1 MPTHHPKIDLPY
13 PVDVGTGRRP
23 QRESVLTPP
32 RQAYSYILRPAGGGQ
47 IIRGSS
53 QSDESQLRLRALSS
67 RPPIV
72 GSEAATKGTRL
83 LNTAATKGTQ
93 PCACR
98 CRKRKLPTCLVRLS
112 TAPPSAFLGMS
123 LTPMALVVLLPH
135 PLTARRLA
143 SRLPLVRSR
152 GRKWASGHAKQNIP
166 VAGTNHGGGE
176 RIYAG
181 RAPITEGER
190 IYAGRAPI
198 TEGERIYA

>member
-93 PCACR
+93 PVCGFYGIDNIRGGANCR
-98 CRKRKLPTCLVRLS
+98 CSALAGAGNGSFQRVWCGSQRLHPLRSWVCHSLQWRLS
-112 TAPPSAFLGMS
+112 CCCHTLSPQG
-123 LTPMALVVLLPH
+123 VLPRDCL
-135 PLTARRLA
+135 LCARA
-143 SRLPLVRSR
+143 
-152 GRKWASGHAKQNIP
+152 
-166 VAGTNHGGGE
+166 VANGLQDMRN
-176 RIYAG
+176 RIY
-181 RAPITEGER
+181 P
-190 IYAGRAPI
+190 
-198 TEGERIYA
+198 